1 VANATF
7 HGRETM
13 KRNLLRVSKNRSL
26 QDYVYPLLLEV
37 AGSTAG
43 HYQVAEAVGHAFLEL
58 MGAVGEEEAQT
69 AQNKYGGRII
79 WAIIKKGFVA
89 GFLAQRLLH

>member
-1 VANATF
+1 M
-7 HGRETM
+7 EE
-13 KRNLLRVSKNRSL
+13 NLLKVSTDRNL

-43 HYQVAEAVGHAFLEL
+43 HRQVAEAVGHAFVEL
-58 MGAVGEEEAQT
+58 MGARGEEEAQT

-89 GFLAQRLLH
+89 GFLAQLLLH